1 MKARK
6 VKRLDPEA
14 PLAEGARRIVLVRLG
29 ELESFIPRVL
39 DPGEV
44 EALHDMRIAAKRLR
58 YVLELTE
65 PCFGAEARYGYKQ
78 AKELQEVLGEVHD
91 CDEMLALVR
100 RRRRRLRGEDLVAVR
115 ASQNGARDLDPKA
128 ARAAPNRTAYRGL
141 ETLATY
147 LRARR
152 ELLYG
157 QFVDRWSK
165 LEKEGFRRRLE
176 DGLDVAP
183 EVG

>member
-6 VKRLDPEA
+6 VKGLDPGA
-14 PLAEGARRIVLVRLG
+14 PLAENARRIVLVRLG
-29 ELESFIPRVL
+29 ELESFAPRVL

-44 EALHDMRIAAKRLR
+44 QALHDMRIAAKRLR

-65 PCFGAEARYGYKQ
+65 PCFGEPARYGYKQ
-78 AKELQEVLGEVHD
+78 TKALQELLGEVHD
-91 CDEMLALVR
+91 CDEMLAIVR
-100 RRRRRLRGEDLVAVR
+100 RRRRRLRGEDLAAVR
-115 ASQNGARDLDPKA
+115 GSENGASDLDPKLV
-128 ARAAPNRTAYRGL
+128 RAAPNRTAYRGL

-157 QFVDRWSK
+157 RFVERWSK
-165 LEKEGFRRRLE
+165 LETEGFRRRLE
-176 DGLDVAP
+176 DGLDAGAR
-183 EVG
+183 VG